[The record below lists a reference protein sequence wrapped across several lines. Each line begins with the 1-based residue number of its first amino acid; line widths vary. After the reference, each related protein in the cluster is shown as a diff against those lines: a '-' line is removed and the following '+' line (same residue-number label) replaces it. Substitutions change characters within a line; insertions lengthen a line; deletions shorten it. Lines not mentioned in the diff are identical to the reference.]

1 MACDSLKCLVDNTHV
16 ASMVHFYENILHFAI
31 NFRTG
36 SIIHHALLG
45 SLDHLFAKQLFEMKE
60 SQRGQMSKF
69 NCIRDHRYACQ
80 H

>member
-1 MACDSLKCLVDNTHV
+1 
-16 ASMVHFYENILHFAI
+16 LHFAI